1 MKTVIVFWQA
11 FFLYVTSRRLAP
23 DKTFAEWIDA
33 CETNYRERRIVHKA
47 KTEWIFSGTMRNENG
62 VIQDAGYL
70 RSPKPMNRAR
80 ALKYFRREFPRAT
93 VLHIDDKNKIIT
105 YMF

>member
-1 MKTVIVFWQA
+1 MKNFGNFLTVAMLRFEQW
-11 FFLYVTSRRLAP
+11 LDERYN
-23 DKTFAEWIDA
+23 KK
-33 CETNYRERRIVHKA
+33 RERHIVHKV
-47 KTEWIFSGTMRNENG
+47 KTEWIFSGTVRNEQG

-70 RSPKPMNRAR
+70 RSPKLMRRAQ

>member
-1 MKTVIVFWQA
+1 MIPIIVFWRA
-11 FFLYVTSRRLAP
+11 LFYYVTSRRLAP
-23 DKTFAEWIDA
+23 ERTFADWIESCD
-33 CETNYRERRIVHKA
+33 RERRERHIVHKS
-47 KTEWIFSGTMRNENG
+47 KTEWIFSGTVRNENG

-70 RSPKPMNRAR
+70 RSPKLMRRAQ

-93 VLHIDDKNKIIT
+93 VLHIDDRNKIIT